1 MISDTC
7 RALLADSQR
16 FATSYGSGLFNHLP
30 MALLALE
37 RLGGDD
43 ARLRQFAAFYEKR
56 LHLKTAGDP
65 LPNDDWREA
74 LGQRRYETALIA
86 TFEHDLR
93 DRGAA
98 ALLGDVVPHLT
109 TGIASEAFHGAIR
122 TAYAIDSGDDVD
134 VAGALASWVTG
145 FSELPGPSAAKRFD
159 MIEDAFAAIASDDR
173 FATPIEGRSID
184 GRIAKVNALPAFDD
198 YRLAI
203 ANPALPDLARIA
215 AKVFISTGDFI
226 ALHLVTGCHA
236 ARLLQPFLLP
246 TAVDVLAT
254 AMLAA
259 YVVIGRPTVTGLAGR
274 GSFDRASTPP
284 GFSPAQDDKASRRLP
299 STIIDDDADLAS
311 IAVKSDDDHDL
322 KLVYSCLQE
331 EAHYKS
337 GLHRLA
343 AAVRLG
349 ARP

>member
-7 RALLADSQR
+7 RSLLVDSQR
-16 FATSYGSGLFNHLP
+16 FATTYGAGFFNHLP

-56 LHLKTAGDP
+56 LHPKSAGDP
-65 LPNDDWREA
+65 LPNDDWREV
-74 LGQRRYETALIA
+74 LGKRRYETALA
-86 TFEHDLR
+86 AKFQKDLR

-134 VAGALASWVTG
+134 IAGALAAWVTG
-145 FSELPGPSAAKRFD
+145 FSELPGESPSKKFDVAA
-159 MIEDAFAAIASDDR
+159 DAFNAIAADDR
-173 FATPIEGRSID
+173 FAAPIEGRSID
-184 GRIAKVNALPAFDD
+184 GRIAKVNMLPAFDD
-198 YRLAI
+198 YRCAI
-203 ANPALPDLARIA
+203 AKPALPDLAQIA
-215 AKVFISTGDFI
+215 ARIFIATGDFI

-236 ARLLQPFLLP
+236 GRVLRPFLDPSAL
-246 TAVDVLAT
+246 DVLAS

-259 YVVIGRPTVTGLAGR
+259 YVVIGRPPIQTEMVQSAPDVASLA
-274 GSFDRASTPP
+274 
-284 GFSPAQDDKASRRLP
+284 AQ
-299 STIIDDDADLAS
+299 
-311 IAVKSDDDHDL
+311 AVKSDDDHDL
-322 KLVYSCLQE
+322 KFAYSCIQE
-331 EAHYKS
+331 EAHY
-337 GLHRLA
+337 GWRLHQIA

-349 ARP
+349 R